1 MVDTEVKLNRLG
13 LDQYTEMDN
22 KKVID
27 VVGIGLKHLPLKRVR
42 FKNGEYDYFNLPDYR
57 RYECAFNVLRG
68 IEVKVSRSDFRN
80 GFICTSCNYN
90 YVLTPMKLVSPS
102 LIPKGVG
109 LIEFNR
115 YKFKVEVN
123 NEKETTNDR
132 PFRIN
137 GLRILKRPRYRHIPQ
152 FQIDHAIAKIAGKV
166 CIEAQQDAYNQISD
180 GMDNPELVY
189 TIRER
194 HS

>member
-13 LDQYTEMDN
+13 LERYTEMDN

-27 VVGIGLKHLPLKRVR
+27 VGGIGLKHLPLKRVR
-42 FKNGEYDYFNLPDYR
+42 FKNGEYDHFNLPDHR

-90 YVLTPMKLVSPS
+90 YVLTPTKLVSPS
-102 LIPKGVG
+102 IIPKGVG
-109 LIEFNR
+109 MIEYNK

-123 NEKETTNDR
+123 EEREVLNDR
-132 PFRIN
+132 PFKIH
-137 GLRILKRPRYRHIPQ
+137 GLKIIKRPTYRHIPQ
-152 FQIDHAIAKIAGKV
+152 FQIDHAIAKIAGKGST
-166 CIEAQQDAYNQISD
+166 EAQHDVYSQIASC
-180 GMDNPELVY
+180 MDDPELVY
-189 TIRER
+189 TLGEKEG
-194 HS
+194 

>member
-13 LDQYTEMDN
+13 LERYTEMDN

-27 VVGIGLKHLPLKRVR
+27 VGGIGLKHLPLKRVR
-42 FKNGEYDYFNLPDYR
+42 FKNGEYDHFNLPDHR

-102 LIPKGVG
+102 IIPKGVG
-109 LIEFNR
+109 LIEYNK

-123 NEKETTNDR
+123 EEREVLNDR
-132 PFRIN
+132 PFKIH
-137 GLRILKRPRYRHIPQ
+137 GLKIIKRPTYRHIPQ
-152 FQIDHAIAKIAGKV
+152 FQIDHAIAKIAGKGS
-166 CIEAQQDAYNQISD
+166 IEAQQDVYSQITD
-180 GMDNPELVY
+180 CMDDPELVY
-189 TIRER
+189 TIKEKEG
-194 HS
+194 

>member
-13 LDQYTEMDN
+13 LDRYTEMDN

-42 FKNGEYDYFNLPDYR
+42 FKNGEYDHFHIPDYR

-68 IEVKVSRSDFRN
+68 IEVKVSRSDFKN

-102 LIPKGVG
+102 IIPK
-109 LIEFNR
+109 
-115 YKFKVEVN
+115 
-123 NEKETTNDR
+123 
-132 PFRIN
+132 
-137 GLRILKRPRYRHIPQ
+137 
-152 FQIDHAIAKIAGKV
+152 
-166 CIEAQQDAYNQISD
+166 
-180 GMDNPELVY
+180 
-189 TIRER
+189 
-194 HS
+194 